1 MTNKGVFRMTRF
13 LAATALGL
21 IASSA
26 FAQDQTTISFLH
38 KYPEPESMAFFE
50 AAVEAYEEQNPGIDI
65 VMEAVA
71 DDPYKDKIRVLMASD
86 QVPDIYFSW
95 SGEFGRKFAREGRTY
110 DLTDALAGAEW
121 EGRFSEAALDPLSFE
136 GRQFGVPTNVNAKYM
151 VYSTEIFDEYGLE
164 EPATFAEFLT
174 LLQTLAEEGVTP
186 IAYGNQAPWA
196 ATHYIGDLFA
206 KYVPNDVRIAD
217 YQLLADPD
225 DLYTHP
231 GYVEALQVYLDLGDA
246 GFFNRGANALPHA
259 AARGSFLSGRA
270 AMMYLELVEFY
281 MIPGSDLEE
290 SGWGFFAIP
299 PVDGAEGSQTLLTGA
314 PEGFLLSA
322 DTEVAEEALDFL
334 NFLTSPEM
342 AAEYVRTTGMTSAVI
357 GSVTSETA
365 SEEVIAGLQRLEEA
379 DGMALW
385 LDTDMDTQSANVIL
399 AAGQGLLSGDDTP
412 EAVME
417 RVRTTALDVQ
427 AGR

>member
-1 MTNKGVFRMTRF
+1 MTRL

-26 FAQDQTTISFLH
+26 WAQDQTTISFLH
-38 KYPEPESMAFFE
+38 KYPEPESMAFFN
-50 AAVEAYEEQNPGIDI
+50 AAVEAYEAQNPDIDI

-71 DDPYKDKIRVLMASD
+71 DEPYKDKIRVLMASD
-86 QVPDIYFSW
+86 QVPDIFFSW
-95 SGEFGRKFAREGRTY
+95 SGEFGRKFARDGRTY
-110 DLTDALAGAEW
+110 DLTDALAGPEW
-121 EGRFSEAALDPLSFE
+121 EGRFSEAALDPLRFE

-151 VYSTEIFDEYGLE
+151 VYSTEIFAENGIE
-164 EPATFAEFLT
+164 VPQTFDEFLAI
-174 LLQTLAEEGVTP
+174 LQTLEDAGVTP
-186 IAYGNQAPWA
+186 IAYGNQGPWA

-217 YQLLADPD
+217 YQLLAAPE

-231 GYVEALQVYLDLGDA
+231 GYVQALQVYKDLGDA

-259 AARGSFLSGRA
+259 AARGSFLAGRA

-281 MIPGSDLEE
+281 MIPGSDLDT
-290 SGWGFFAIP
+290 SGWSFFAIP
-299 PVDGAEGSQTLLTGA
+299 PVEGAEGNQNLLTGA

-322 DTEVAEEALDFL
+322 DTEVAEEALAFI
-334 NFLTSPEM
+334 NFLTSPDM
-342 AAEYVRTTGMTSAVI
+342 AADYVRTTGMTSAAI
-357 GSVTSETA
+357 GSVTTETA
-365 SEEVIAGLQRLEEA
+365 SEEVVAGLERLEEA

-399 AAGQGLLSGDDTP
+399 AAGQGLLSDDATP
-412 EAVME
+412 EGVMAD
-417 RVRTTALDVQ
+417 VRQTALEVQ
-427 AGR
+427 ASR